1 MALFKKWEEAWNNN
15 DASGWLSLL
24 HEDYQFTFHS
34 SGNIMKRTD
43 MTVEMMTSAM
53 EKETIKN
60 RRCVYENDEI
70 LVVHQFAEFT
80 SGDKEALMLVNLK
93 KDGLLYRTETGATP
107 IKQ

>member
-34 SGNIMKRTD
+34 SGNNMKKAD

-53 EKETIKN
+53 EKETIKIDGVSMKMMKFSWFISL
-60 RRCVYENDEI
+60 R
-70 LVVHQFAEFT
+70 
-80 SGDKEALMLVNLK
+80 NLLAVTRK
-93 KDGLLYRTETGATP
+93 PLCW
-107 IKQ
+107 